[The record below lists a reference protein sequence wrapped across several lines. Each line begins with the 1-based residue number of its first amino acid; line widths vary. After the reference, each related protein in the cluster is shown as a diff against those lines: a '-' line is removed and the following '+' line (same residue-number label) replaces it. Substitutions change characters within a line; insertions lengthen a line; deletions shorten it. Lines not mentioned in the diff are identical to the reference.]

1 MDEEQFH
8 EGDDFADD
16 AEFYDGPT
24 GDEGKP
30 YMLFAEP
37 RWLRELLAAPE
48 PEPVSPSAPEPVW
61 DKPLLTA
68 EEFMAK
74 YNLTSPAQEAT

>member
-1 MDEEQFH
+1 MDDEYL
-8 EGDDFADD
+8 DD
-16 AEFYDGPT
+16 AAFYDGPT

-30 YMLFAEP
+30 YMRLTEP
-37 RWLRELLAAPE
+37 RWLRELLAVPE
-48 PEPVSPSAPEPVW
+48 PDPEPPPAPEPVW

-74 YNLTSPAQEAT
+74 YNLKP